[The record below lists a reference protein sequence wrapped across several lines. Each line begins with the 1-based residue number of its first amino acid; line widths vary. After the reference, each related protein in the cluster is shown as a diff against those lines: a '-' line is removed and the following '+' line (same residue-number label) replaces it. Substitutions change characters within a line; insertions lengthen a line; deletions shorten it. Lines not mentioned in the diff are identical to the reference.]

1 MSHDN
6 LSAVDLQLLRVNR
19 QWQSQY
25 RLLMQWGDLIQPKPQ
40 LRTTEN
46 KIRGC
51 AVNAWLELHNDRFS
65 FDSESRIING
75 LAALILAQVEKG
87 QESVDNNWAELLR
100 ELGLSKHLSPS
111 RNNGIL
117 AMTQRM
123 RELWQLACTQ
133 SKNPLP
139 RRGEG

>member
-1 MSHDN
+1 MIHDD
-6 LSAVDLQLLRVNR
+6 LSAVDLHLLRTNR

-25 RLLMQWGDLIQPKPQ
+25 RLLMQWGDFIQPKPP

-46 KIRGC
+46 KIYGC
-51 AVNAWLELHNDRFS
+51 AANAWLELRNDRFS

-87 QESVDNNWAELLR
+87 QEPVDNNWAELLR

-117 AMTQRM
+117 AMTRRM
-123 RELWQLACTQ
+123 RELRQLACTQ

-139 RRGEG
+139 